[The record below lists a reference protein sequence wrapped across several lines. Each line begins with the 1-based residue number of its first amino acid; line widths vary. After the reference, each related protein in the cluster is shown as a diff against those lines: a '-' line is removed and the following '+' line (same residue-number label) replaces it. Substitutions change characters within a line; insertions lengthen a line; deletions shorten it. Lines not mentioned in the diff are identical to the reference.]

1 MLTTFVLLP
10 IIGLLVGVAVK
21 SLDRWIKLPYT
32 VMLFVVGIVFG
43 VCARTELV
51 GSHVMVR
58 NVLDMITGINP
69 DFILYVFLPILV
81 FDAAYEMDLN
91 AFRKTLPNA
100 ALLAGPGVVICM
112 FLTAALV
119 MGLYWTVG
127 AYDSSRWVYAL
138 MFGGLIS
145 ATDPA
150 SVVAW
155 LQALATSK

>member
-91 AFRKTLPNA
+91 AFRKT
-100 ALLAGPGVVICM
+100 
-112 FLTAALV
+112 
-119 MGLYWTVG
+119 
-127 AYDSSRWVYAL
+127 
-138 MFGGLIS
+138 
-145 ATDPA
+145 
-150 SVVAW
+150 
-155 LQALATSK
+155 